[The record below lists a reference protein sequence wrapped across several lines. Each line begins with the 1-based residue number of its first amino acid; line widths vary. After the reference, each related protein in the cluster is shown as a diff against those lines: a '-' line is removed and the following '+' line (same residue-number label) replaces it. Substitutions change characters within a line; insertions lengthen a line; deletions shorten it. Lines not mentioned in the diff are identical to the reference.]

1 MWTADHV
8 EPRTGERP
16 GEGGVEGPDRTARRP
31 DESDAGTT
39 ALPTDGERT
48 GTGSRTY
55 EVTYAFNGY
64 PRGDYGGIIDR
75 TRRAL
80 SSLRAAGVDIR
91 FRGATVELNKAGQV
105 LAVSARFAAPD
116 EGAVGRLN
124 CRAVLP
130 VSGIRPVEP

>member
-1 MWTADHV
+1 MWKTDHA
-8 EPRTGERP
+8 EARIGERP
-16 GEGGVEGPDRTARRP
+16 GEDGVDGPDRTARRA

-48 GTGSRTY
+48 GAGSRTY

-64 PRGDYGGIIDR
+64 PRGDYGGIVDR

-91 FRGATVELNKAGQV
+91 FRGATVELNRAGQV
-105 LAVSARFAAPD
+105 LTVSARFAAPD
-116 EGAVGRLN
+116 ESAVGRLN

-130 VSGIRPVEP
+130 VSGIRRLEP